1 MIFSSVLGSWR
12 KGAGYRHAAMQ
23 YAYVLGRQGGILAD
37 SARPVWGLPLGDDSH
52 TTGYRRFRQAM
63 QQGRL
68 KPGMIVTQNELCAIL
83 GISLT
88 PLRET
93 LVLLEEFGLVEVKRR
108 AGIQIVYPEVAFIRE
123 NYQFRSVIE
132 LHAIRTFL
140 PHADRQW
147 LADMR
152 NRHRGVLEAAS
163 SDLAA
168 ADLNDSFV
176 KLDSDMHVSFVEAL
190 ENRAISAVY
199 ARIMDNINLA
209 RQVHDRSAVRTR
221 VIDSVREHL
230 SILDSLEKGDVEGA
244 AANLEAHFRASAYRT
259 VVAA

>member
-1 MIFSSVLGSWR
+1 
-12 KGAGYRHAAMQ
+12 MQ
-23 YAYVLGRQGGILAD
+23 E
-37 SARPVWGLPLGDDSH
+37 
-52 TTGYRRFRQAM
+52 
-63 QQGRL
+63 GRL
-68 KPGMIVTQNELCAIL
+68 QPGMVVTQNELCAIL

-132 LHAIRTFL
+132 LHAIRAFL
-140 PHADRQW
+140 PRASRQW

-152 NRHRGVLEAAS
+152 TRHYELRGVAS
-163 SDLAA
+163 SDITPP
-168 ADLNDSFV
+168 DLNRTFMT
-176 KLDSDMHVSFVEAL
+176 LDSDMHVSFVEAL
-190 ENRAISAVY
+190 ENRSISAAY

-209 RQVHDRSAVRTR
+209 RQVHDRTALRTR
-221 VIDSVREHL
+221 
-230 SILDSLEKGDVEGA
+230 ILDSLGEHMTILDSIERGDAEGA
-244 AANLEAHFRASAYRT
+244 VANLELHFRASAYRT

>member
-1 MIFSSVLGSWR
+1 
-12 KGAGYRHAAMQ
+12 MQ
-23 YAYVLGRQGGILAD
+23 E
-37 SARPVWGLPLGDDSH
+37 
-52 TTGYRRFRQAM
+52 
-63 QQGRL
+63 GRL
-68 KPGMIVTQNELCAIL
+68 KPGMVVTQSELCAIL

-132 LHAIRTFL
+132 LHAIRAFL
-140 PHADRQW
+140 PRAGRQW
-147 LADMR
+147 LAEMR
-152 NRHRGVLEAAS
+152 TRHQELRGVASGDVAAP
-163 SDLAA
+163 
-168 ADLNDSFV
+168 DLNSAFI

-190 ENRAISAVY
+190 ENRAISAAY

-209 RQVHDRSAVRTR
+209 RQVHDRTALRTR
-221 VIDSVREHL
+221 VLDSLGEHL
-230 SILDSLEKGDVEGA
+230 TILDSIERGDADGA
-244 AANLEAHFRASAYRT
+244 AANLELHFRASAYRT

>member
-1 MIFSSVLGSWR
+1 
-12 KGAGYRHAAMQ
+12 MQ
-23 YAYVLGRQGGILAD
+23 E
-37 SARPVWGLPLGDDSH
+37 
-52 TTGYRRFRQAM
+52 
-63 QQGRL
+63 GRL
-68 KPGMIVTQNELCAIL
+68 QPGMIVTQNELCAIH

-132 LHAIRTFL
+132 LHAIRAFL
-140 PHADRQW
+140 PRAGRQW

-152 NRHRGVLEAAS
+152 GRHQDLRDAAS
-163 SDLAA
+163 NEVVA
-168 ADLNDSFV
+168 ADLNRTFIT
-176 KLDSDMHVSFVEAL
+176 LDSDMHVSFVESL

-209 RQVHDRSAVRTR
+209 RQVHDRTALRTR
-221 VIDSVREHL
+221 VLDSLREHL
-230 SILDSLEKGDVEGA
+230 SILDSIEKGDAEGA
-244 AANLEAHFRASAYRT
+244 VNALELHFRASAYRT

>member
-1 MIFSSVLGSWR
+1 LGE
-12 KGAGYRHAAMQ
+12 
-23 YAYVLGRQGGILAD
+23 
-37 SARPVWGLPLGDDSH
+37 DSH

-63 QQGRL
+63 QEGRL
-68 KPGMIVTQNELCAIL
+68 QPGMIVTQNELCAIL

-132 LHAIRTFL
+132 LHEIRAFQ
-140 PHADRQW
+140 PRGSGQW

-152 NRHRGVLEAAS
+152 ARHQGVLESANT
-163 SDLAA
+163 DLPA
-168 ADLNDSFV
+168 ADLNRTFV

-209 RQVHDRSAVRTR
+209 RQVHERTAVRSR
-221 VIDSVREHL
+221 VVDSVREHL
-230 SILDSLEKGDVEGA
+230 AILESIERGDTEGA
-244 AANLEAHFRASAYRT
+244 VTNLELHFRASAYRT
-259 VVAA
+259 IVAA

>member
-1 MIFSSVLGSWR
+1 MCLSPA
-12 KGAGYRHAAMQ
+12 AGRA
-23 YAYVLGRQGGILAD
+23 RD
-37 SARPVWGLPLGDDSH
+37 SPQKVAWAEVGLLLGDDSH

-63 QQGRL
+63 QEGRL
-68 KPGMIVTQNELCAIL
+68 QPGMIVTQNELCAIL

-108 AGIQIVYPEVAFIRE
+108 AGIHIVYPEVAFIRE

-132 LHAIRTFL
+132 LHAIRAFQ
-140 PHADRQW
+140 PRRQW
-147 LADMR
+147 LAEIR
-152 NRHRGVLEAAS
+152 ARHQGVLESAN

-168 ADLNDSFV
+168 ADLNSTFV
-176 KLDSDMHVSFVEAL
+176 KLDSDMHVSFVAAL

-209 RQVHDRSAVRTR
+209 RQVHDRTAVRTR
-221 VIDSVREHL
+221 VVDSVREHL
-230 SILDSLEKGDVEGA
+230 AILDSLEKGDAEGA
-244 AANLEAHFRASAYRT
+244 AANLEVHFRASAYRT

>member
-1 MIFSSVLGSWR
+1 ML
-12 KGAGYRHAAMQ
+12 
-23 YAYVLGRQGGILAD
+23 
-37 SARPVWGLPLGDDSH
+37 LGDDTQ

-63 QQGRL
+63 QEGRL
-68 KPGMIVTQNELCAIL
+68 QPGMIVTQNELCAIL

-108 AGIQIVYPEVAFIRE
+108 AGIQIVYPEVSFIRE

-132 LHAIRTFL
+132 LHAIRAFL
-140 PHADRQW
+140 PRAGRQW

-152 NRHRGVLEAAS
+152 TRHKELRDVAS
-163 SDLAA
+163 SDITAP
-168 ADLNDSFV
+168 DLNSTFIT
-176 KLDSDMHVSFVEAL
+176 LDSDMHVSFVEAL
-190 ENRAISAVY
+190 ENRAMSAVY

-209 RQVHDRSAVRTR
+209 RQVHDRTALRKR
-221 VIDSVREHL
+221 VLDSLGEHL
-230 SILDSLEKGDVEGA
+230 TILDSIERGDAEGA
-244 AANLEAHFRASAYRT
+244 VANLELHFRASTYRT